1 MRGVA
6 LDLDSLHPA
15 DLDFSALTASLD
27 EWRWH
32 GATAPAEL
40 AERLAGCAVVVTNK
54 VAIDAAAMAAAPDLK
69 LICVSATGVDNIDL
83 AAARARNIL
92 VCNVRG
98 YATPGVGQHVFALLL
113 ALATRWHEYAADVRA
128 GDWARANNFCLMHRP
143 VMELAGRTL
152 GIIGHGALG
161 REVARLAEAF
171 GMRVLVAA
179 STRPG
184 VGSEPGRVPLG
195 HLCALSDVI
204 SLHCPLDTATANL
217 VDADFLRAM
226 KPGAVLINTARG
238 GLIDELALKQA
249 LVGGHLGG
257 AALDVL
263 SSEPPAPDHP
273 LLDPAIPN
281 LLITPHS
288 AWVSRECRQRL
299 LAGVVANIQAWRRG
313 QPINLVG

>member
-15 DLDFSALTASLD
+15 DLCFDALKASLD

-54 VAIDAAAMAAAPDLK
+54 VAIDATAMATAPDLK
-69 LICVSATGVDNIDL
+69 LICVSATGVNNIDL
-83 AAARARNIL
+83 AAARARYIH
-92 VCNVRG
+92 VCNVRD

-128 GDWARANNFCLMHRP
+128 GAWSRANNFCLMHRP

-161 REVARLAEAF
+161 REVARLAIAF
-171 GMRVLVAA
+171 GMRVLVAD
-179 STRPG
+179 SLRPG
-184 VGSEPGRVPLG
+184 AGSEPGRVSRAQ
-195 HLCALSDVI
+195 LCAESDVI
-204 SLHCPLDTATANL
+204 SLHCPLDAATANL
-217 VDADFLRAM
+217 VDAGFLRAM
-226 KPGAVLINTARG
+226 KPGALLINTARG
-238 GLIDELALKQA
+238 GLIDELALKEA
-249 LVGGHLGG
+249 LLSGHLGG

-299 LAGVVANIQAWRRG
+299 LDGVVANIAAWRSGR
-313 QPINLVG
+313 PLHRVT